1 MSQLALDIIPTMN
14 PSVMRIA
21 DASNYTVVPTNPILT
36 ILGPGY
42 TTPGVV
48 NPTSI
53 PFLLNLS
60 VYKAGLMP
68 TPNPP
73 PLVFP
78 EFPDGVYVVKYS
90 INPNTQVFVEYN
102 HLRVVQ
108 FMNQYQK
115 ALCKIDN
122 AGCMPSAELE
132 EDLKKLRLIDNMVKA
147 AVAQVEICGKR
158 QAGLLMFQYAS
169 KLLDRFTCKS
179 CK

>member
-14 PSVMRIA
+14 ASVMRIA
-21 DASNYTVVPTNPILT
+21 DASNYTVAPTNPILT

-60 VYKAGLMP
+60 IYDAALA
-68 TPNPP
+68 TRPNPI
-73 PLVFP
+73 LEYP
-78 EFPDGVYVVKYS
+78 EFPDGVYVIKYS
-90 INPNTQVFVEYN
+90 ISPNTTVFVEYN